1 MKNPTP
7 RQIILLTSS
16 VLALISLVL
25 LIIVKTL
32 WSVDLSLY
40 LIVFLVLVNFIS
52 GYFVFSYYLEKFI
65 YRKIKVI
72 YKYIHDVKHPDYN
85 KRIRLQDDVMQNV
98 ETEVKK
104 WASSK
109 KTEIAQL
116 KKMEKYRREY
126 LGNVSHELK
135 TPIFNIQGYIES
147 LIDGGRRDKKIT
159 KKFLTKALDNVNR
172 LSLIVDDLEMI
183 SRSESGNLHLEFE
196 VFNIKN
202 LITEIMESLEMQ
214 TAEVGVRLAFK
225 DPNQT
230 PYKVYADRE
239 RIRQVLINLI
249 SNSIKYGKKG
259 GETLLTCYD
268 MEDNILVEVSDNGI
282 GIETKHLPRLFERFY
297 RIDKNRSRNKG
308 GTGLGLAIVKHI
320 IEAHKQTINVRS
332 TIGVGATFGFTLKK
346 EKETN
351 STSSVNL
358 FF

>member
-16 VLALISLVL
+16 VLALVSFVL
-25 LIIVKTL
+25 LLIAKVLWDINLGWYIIML
-32 WSVDLSLY
+32 
-40 LIVFLVLVNFIS
+40 LVLVNFIS
-52 GYFVFSYYLEKFI
+52 SYFIFSYYLEKFI

-85 KRIRLQDDVMQNV
+85 KRIRMQDDVIQNV

-116 KKMEKYRREY
+116 KKMEKHRREY

-135 TPIFNIQGYIES
+135 TPIFNIQGYIET

-159 KKFLTKALDNVNR
+159 KKFLTKALDNVTR

-183 SRSESGNLHLEFE
+183 SRSESGNLHLDFE
-196 VFNIKN
+196 TFDIKN
-202 LITEIMESLEMQ
+202 LITEILESLEMQ
-214 TAEVGVRLAFK
+214 AAEVGIKLAFK

-230 PYKVYADRE
+230 AYKVYADRE

-249 SNSIKYGKKG
+249 SNSIKYSKKG

-297 RIDKNRSRNKG
+297 RVDKNRSRNKG

-320 IEAHKQTINVRS
+320 VEAHKQTLNVRS
-332 TIGVGATFGFTLKK
+332 TINLGSTFGFTLKK
-346 EKETN
+346 IKE
-351 STSSVNL
+351 SSGVVR
-358 FF
+358 